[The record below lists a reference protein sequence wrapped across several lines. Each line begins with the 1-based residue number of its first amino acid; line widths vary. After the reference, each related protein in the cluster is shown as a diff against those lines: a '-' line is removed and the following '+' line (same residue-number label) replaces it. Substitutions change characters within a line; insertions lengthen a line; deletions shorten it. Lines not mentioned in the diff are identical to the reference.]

1 LFING
6 KIHVISNVYYLP
18 GLNTNLLSVG
28 QLQQKNVTLVFKNDA
43 CKAYH
48 DDKGLI
54 FSTQMSVNRM
64 YIIIAPVIIPMCLK
78 INKQDKT
85 QLWHNRYGHLSVNGL
100 KLLAQ
105 KNMVQGLPDLGTM
118 ENKCT
123 DCIIG
128 KQQRD
133 TIPKQAKWRASEKL
147 QLVHSD
153 ICGPINPISNG
164 GKRYFITFTD
174 DYCRKTWVYLM
185 KEKSEAFEIFKI
197 FKALVENDSGCMIQC
212 LRTDRGGEYTSNEF
226 NEFCKT
232 QGIKRQLT
240 AAYTP
245 QQNGVSER
253 KNRTLLNIIRS
264 MMTCKN
270 VPKKFWPE
278 ALKWATYVLNR
289 SPTVSV
295 KNVTPEEA
303 WSGIKPYVHHF
314 RVFGCLAYAHV
325 PDNHRKK
332 LDSKSIKC
340 VHLGLSEES
349 KAYKLY
355 DPIEKK
361 IIISRDVV
369 FDELHGWDWDNKDKK
384 RTDNT
389 TIEDVSDDE
398 LTGNTQQGDIDG
410 QEGNESTDAEDHNE
424 DSNEDNDDE
433 QLPPRARRIPG
444 HLRDFVLDN
453 EAAEDQELH
462 NYVVYSNCED
472 PNSYDEAAK
481 SEVWRSA
488 MDSEID
494 SIEKNNTWELTTL
507 PEGSKA
513 IGVKWIYKTKF
524 NEMGKIEKYKARL
537 VAKG

>member
-1 LFING
+1 
-6 KIHVISNVYYLP
+6 
-18 GLNTNLLSVG
+18 
-28 QLQQKNVTLVFKNDA
+28 
-43 CKAYH
+43 
-48 DDKGLI
+48 
-54 FSTQMSVNRM
+54 
-64 YIIIAPVIIPMCLK
+64 
-78 INKQDKT
+78 
-85 QLWHNRYGHLSVNGL
+85 
-100 KLLAQ
+100 
-105 KNMVQGLPDLGTM
+105 
-118 ENKCT
+118 
-123 DCIIG
+123 
-128 KQQRD
+128 
-133 TIPKQAKWRASEKL
+133 
-147 QLVHSD
+147 
-153 ICGPINPISNG
+153 
-164 GKRYFITFTD
+164 
-174 DYCRKTWVYLM
+174 M

-369 FDELHGWDWDNKDKK
+369 FDESNGWDWDNKDKRK
-384 RTDNT
+384 TVSTN
-389 TIEDVSDDE
+389 IENVSDDE
-398 LTGNTQQGDIDG
+398 LSGHTQ
-410 QEGNESTDAEDHNE
+410 
-424 DSNEDNDDE
+424 
-433 QLPPRARRIPG
+433 
-444 HLRDFVLDN
+444 
-453 EAAEDQELH
+453 
-462 NYVVYSNCED
+462 
-472 PNSYDEAAK
+472 
-481 SEVWRSA
+481 
-488 MDSEID
+488 
-494 SIEKNNTWELTTL
+494 
-507 PEGSKA
+507 
-513 IGVKWIYKTKF
+513 
-524 NEMGKIEKYKARL
+524 
-537 VAKG
+537 